1 MMTAGGKVGRRIAL
15 SMLVI
20 AGVSVSGCQSGS
32 STHGGGADD
41 IIHSD
46 PNESF
51 SSKEFGV
58 SASPRV
64 TNKRIVR
71 KGGGRDQ
78 VGKPYKVRGK
88 WYYPKE
94 EPGYVKTGEASWYG
108 SSFHGR
114 LTANGEVY
122 DMFGLSAAH
131 PTFPLPSYAKV
142 TNLKNGS
149 EITVRVNDRGPYHE
163 GRVMDLSSKA
173 AELLG
178 YKQDGIG
185 EIKVEYAGRAPLEGD
200 DTKMLMASY
209 HPGNVRAIDSGLPS
223 GVMVAM
229 NEERAPRFPAM
240 TRKVASPDLPGVRPD
255 AVLQTQ
261 PATIDEVTVGS
272 IIGQAARS
280 EPGIGAIVPK
290 PAARQRIQP
299 LVVSSFAEAPK
310 FGGAAGAL
318 DTLAS
323 RATATLR
330 KGERIEIG
338 AITDAALVAAIR
350 DLAKGHGKLVADAD
364 PAGGAATLALD
375 LKPSEDAD
383 ALLAQL
389 WQAGASD
396 AFVLRD

>member
-1 MMTAGGKVGRRIAL
+1 MMTAGRNVGRRIAL
-15 SMLVI
+15 SVTVLAGLSI
-20 AGVSVSGCQSGS
+20 AGCQSGS

-41 IIHSD
+41 IVHSD
-46 PNESF
+46 PNEAF
-51 SSKEFGV
+51 SSKDFGV
-58 SASPRV
+58 AASPRV

-88 WYYPKE
+88 WYYPKD
-94 EPGYVKTGEASWYG
+94 EPGYVKSGQASWYG
-108 SSFHGR
+108 ASFHGR

-142 TNLKNGS
+142 TNLKTGA
-149 EITVRVNDRGPYHE
+149 EVMVRVNDRGPYHD

-173 AELLG
+173 AEMLG

-185 EIKVEYAGRAPLEGD
+185 DIKVEYAGRAPLEGD

-209 HPGNVRAIDSGLPS
+209 RPGNVRAIDDGLAS
-223 GVMVAM
+223 GVMIAM

-240 TRKVASPDLPGVRPD
+240 ARKAAPRDLPGVRPD
-255 AVLQTQ
+255 AVLQTE
-261 PATIDEVTVGS
+261 PASLDESSIGA
-272 IIGQAARS
+272 IIGQASRS

-290 PAARQRIQP
+290 PASRQRIQP
-299 LVVSSFAEAPK
+299 LIVTSFAEGNRT
-310 FGGAAGAL
+310 GGAAGAL

-323 RATATLR
+323 RATASLR
-330 KGERIEIG
+330 APERIEIG
-338 AITDAALVAAIR
+338 NVPDAAVVASIR
-350 DLAKGHGKLVADAD
+350 ALTAGHGKLVIDGE
-364 PAGGAATLALD
+364 GGERATTLALD
-375 LKPSEDAD
+375 LGTGEDAD
-383 ALLAQL
+383 AMLARL
-389 WQAGASD
+389 WKAGATD

>member
-1 MMTAGGKVGRRIAL
+1 MMTAGGKIGRRIAV
-15 SMLVI
+15 SMIVL

-41 IIHSD
+41 IVHSD

-51 SSKEFGV
+51 SSREFGV
-58 SASPRV
+58 AASPRV

-88 WYYPKE
+88 WYYPKD

-149 EITVRVNDRGPYHE
+149 QIMVRVNDRGPYHD

-173 AELLG
+173 ADLLG

-200 DTKMLMASY
+200 DTRMLMASY
-209 HPGNVRAIDSGLPS
+209 RPGSARAVDDGLAS
-223 GVMVAM
+223 GVMIAM
-229 NEERAPRFPAM
+229 NEERTQRFPAM
-240 TRKVASPDLPGVRPD
+240 TRKVVSPDLPGVRPD
-255 AVLQTQ
+255 AVLQTE
-261 PATIDEVTVGS
+261 PAAIDEVTVGS

-280 EPGIGAIVPK
+280 EPNVGAIVPK
-290 PAARQRIQP
+290 PTSRQRIQP
-299 LVVSSFAEAPK
+299 LIVSSFAQAPK
-310 FGGAAGAL
+310 LGGAAGAL

-323 RATATLR
+323 RATVPLR
-330 KGERIEIG
+330 RGERIEIG
-338 AITDAALVAAIR
+338 PVEDAALVSAIR
-350 DLAKGHGKLVADAD
+350 ALAKGHGKLVVDAD
-364 PAGGAATLALD
+364 QAGGVSLLALD
-375 LKPSEDAD
+375 LDPSTDAD
-383 ALLAQL
+383 GLLAKL
-389 WQAGASD
+389 WQAGATD